1 MSRIINNNSK
11 LNNSG
16 RKMSLVACFKCKKY
30 VDIKSTVL
38 CSVCANRFEL
48 CCDGYPEQTYRLLSA
63 ESKKNW
69 RCKMCVKAAT
79 KQKTAGANAA
89 IISNIT
95 IRKKQ
100 KPSPTPTLNNDA
112 SMMDSHVLSDSE
124 TLNESHISPNK
135 LSKSLDGTLSDLIS
149 LTETKETLLQC
160 KTKLNMTEQ
169 ELDNLILENNSLH
182 KQIEKLITE
191 NNTLK
196 LLCQSS
202 TLMENT
208 PNSIQK
214 RALTQRNAVSTPVS
228 SKQNSDFLHI
238 SNLERKIQSLQQQ
251 LNTAEQEITDL
262 TQQIISL
269 TQRLRNNSLNTD
281 TIYGNETSTP
291 LSTQSKIIY
300 SPTSYYVKQ
309 PSKSIYIFGA
319 QQCVGLAATIM
330 SSRRSTKYDK
340 YRIIAETKPNAMTCE
355 IVKNCGH
362 LEMKPGDK
370 LIVNVGEND
379 DNVRNILSQLR
390 HILYKFHDNT
400 IIVLGVAKNY
410 YLDTIKLNKAIKNIC
425 AKYKNCNFVNTKF
438 NNLYNISASIN
449 YLVDYSDYSAK
460 YLNPKALRQLMCN
473 KPSNKPNTGA
483 CEPKKGTI
491 PYYFNRLQN
500 VNIHQS
506 NTNVQAPEKNKSKG
520 TIPFYFPIIKRNNT
534 FFRN

>member
-1 MSRIINNNSK
+1 MSRIINSNPK
-11 LNNSG
+11 LNNNG
-16 RKMSLVACFKCKKY
+16 RKMSLVACFKCKKC

-79 KQKTAGANAA
+79 KQKTASASGT

-95 IRKKQ
+95 VRKKQ
-100 KPSPTPTLNNDA
+100 KPTPTPTLNNDA

-149 LTETKETLLQC
+149 LTEMKETLLQC

-202 TLMENT
+202 TIMEST
-208 PNSIQK
+208 HNSIQK

-228 SKQNSDFLHI
+228 SKQHSEFLHI

-251 LNTAEQEITDL
+251 LNTAEQEITNL
-262 TQQIISL
+262 TQQIVSL

-281 TIYGNETSTP
+281 TIYCNETSTP
-291 LSTQSKIIY
+291 LSTQSKIIHP
-300 SPTSYYVKQ
+300 PTSYYVKQ
-309 PSKSIYIFGA
+309 PNKSIYIFGA

-330 SSRRSTKYDK
+330 S
-340 YRIIAETKPNAMTCE
+340 
-355 IVKNCGH
+355 
-362 LEMKPGDK
+362 
-370 LIVNVGEND
+370 
-379 DNVRNILSQLR
+379 
-390 HILYKFHDNT
+390 
-400 IIVLGVAKNY
+400 
-410 YLDTIKLNKAIKNIC
+410 
-425 AKYKNCNFVNTKF
+425 
-438 NNLYNISASIN
+438 
-449 YLVDYSDYSAK
+449 
-460 YLNPKALRQLMCN
+460 
-473 KPSNKPNTGA
+473 
-483 CEPKKGTI
+483 
-491 PYYFNRLQN
+491 
-500 VNIHQS
+500 
-506 NTNVQAPEKNKSKG
+506 
-520 TIPFYFPIIKRNNT
+520 
-534 FFRN
+534 